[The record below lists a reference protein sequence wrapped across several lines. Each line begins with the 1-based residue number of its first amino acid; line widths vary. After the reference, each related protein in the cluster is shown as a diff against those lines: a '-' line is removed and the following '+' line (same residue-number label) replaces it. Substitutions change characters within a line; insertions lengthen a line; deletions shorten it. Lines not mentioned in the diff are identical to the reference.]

1 MLLLLSIRVKIMDE
15 KTMQINAKDL
25 KFYRFTIAV
34 VVVIAIAIGLGVGYF
49 TLNSYENSLSTE
61 INFKSKFVT
70 MLMDKKITTDKQID
84 GRYMTF
90 YREDN
95 PDFDPSTTD
104 DVTKAIKVYYINDND
119 EKVYLDDGFYYPSG
133 SVNGTVEKVYVIGGF
148 YYTVL
153 EHLHTFQNVLKTLL
167 MLVAVLVLVF
177 LVMLWY
183 RNWCKREDKKAEL
196 AKQQLEFSKKKS
208 DLD

>member
-15 KTMQINAKDL
+15 KTKQINAKDL

-49 TLNSYENSLSTE
+49 TLNSYEDSLSTE

-104 DVTKAIKVYYINDND
+104 DVTKAIKVYYINDNE
-119 EKVYLDDGFYYPSG
+119 EKVYLDDGFYYPNG
-133 SVNGTVEKVYVIGGF
+133 SVNGTVENVYVIGGF

-153 EHLHTFQNVLKTLL
+153 EHLHTFQNVLKALL